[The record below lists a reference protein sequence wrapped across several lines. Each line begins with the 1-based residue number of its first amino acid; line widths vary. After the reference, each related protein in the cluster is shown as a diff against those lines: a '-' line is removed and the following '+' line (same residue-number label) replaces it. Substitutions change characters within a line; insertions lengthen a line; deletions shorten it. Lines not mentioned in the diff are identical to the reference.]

1 MRWWRVIW
9 TDGLRGFAR
18 PWLLLTEMW
27 GRQPSCLL
35 RGRTVPGLLRT
46 GDGGKTWTSAVLDGT
61 DITSNGTSTHG
72 EIDAWRKNSGHIDNI
87 WFEDARCGYAE
98 ASYTSGRERKTI
110 LLVTNDG
117 GLHFVPQTGGNAARA
132 LIQNGAEEGEK
143 TA

>member
-1 MRWWRVIW
+1 MVSAV
-9 TDGLRGFAR
+9 LH
-18 PWLLLTEMW
+18 
-27 GRQPSCLL
+27 
-35 RGRTVPGLLRT
+35 GLLRT

-61 DITSNGTSTHG
+61 DITSNGTSTQG

>member
-1 MRWWRVIW
+1 MGAAAFLSAEGA
-9 TDGLRGFAR
+9 DG
-18 PWLLLTEMW
+18 
-27 GRQPSCLL
+27 SC
-35 RGRTVPGLLRT
+35 LLRT

-61 DITSNGTSTHG
+61 DITSNGTSTQG

>member
-35 RGRTVPGLLRT
+35 RERTV
-46 GDGGKTWTSAVLDGT
+46 
-61 DITSNGTSTHG
+61 
-72 EIDAWRKNSGHIDNI
+72 
-87 WFEDARCGYAE
+87 
-98 ASYTSGRERKTI
+98 
-110 LLVTNDG
+110 LVTNDG